1 MCKKFGAQ
9 RVWPHCS
16 VRVPARACNVS
27 GPLMADVQPVLSGVG
42 HRHIGQR
49 WIGWSMYLSTADAAL
64 QAFGH
69 LVDCQAQPTSLDN
82 YVKAE
87 YTLSQACWL
96 LQLRTCVEILSLF
109 ILVVRPPDASARFKI
124 LSKTGDGKTIEEG
137 TLEGSRH
144 GIYFACLCQHG
155 ANVLLVPA
163 KLASVVPWLCS
174 HSLLLRT
181 CVPLVAGAASS
192 SSVQPW
198 RSFFLIRTS
207 TRIEHFLSL
216 SPYRMMPA
224 LPPTTLS
231 SKHLR
236 M

>member
-1 MCKKFGAQ
+1 
-9 RVWPHCS
+9 
-16 VRVPARACNVS
+16 
-27 GPLMADVQPVLSGVG
+27 
-42 HRHIGQR
+42 
-49 WIGWSMYLSTADAAL
+49 MYLSTADAAL

-144 GIYFACLCQHG
+144 GKYFACLCQHG

-163 KLASVVPWLCS
+163 KL
-174 HSLLLRT
+174 LRT
-181 CVPLVAGAASS
+181 CVPVVAGAARS

-198 RSFFLIRTS
+198 RI
-207 TRIEHFLSL
+207 FLSN
-216 SPYRMMPA
+216 PY
-224 LPPTTLS
+224 
-231 SKHLR
+231 KYKD
-236 M
+236 